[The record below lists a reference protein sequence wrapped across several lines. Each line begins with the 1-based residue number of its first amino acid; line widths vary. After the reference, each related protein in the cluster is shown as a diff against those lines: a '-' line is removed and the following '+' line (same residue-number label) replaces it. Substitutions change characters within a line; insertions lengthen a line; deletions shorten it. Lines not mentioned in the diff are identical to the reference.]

1 MNKKNKNSGFSLIEL
16 ILAIAVLAFLMLA
29 VSSFMGSSVMQSK
42 KTKADVRLQA
52 QAQETYS
59 LITDTIMQASDII
72 IGGYTDTSDPDQ
84 ALDFAE
90 TGKEVTAGLTK
101 KYYVK
106 DKAVA
111 DAIVA
116 NPAAYGISDSVIAS
130 DIVYFTD
137 VPTDTKIH
145 VTYLRVESAVPID
158 MNQVPSGNPNITSSQ
173 MIYNSLLGTDVK
185 VDCELVGSKKVY
197 SVNDTLVST
206 FYFKGENLYYG
217 RNYAFMTDL
226 NDVVDMSDDDSK
238 KTHLYSKYFSYVT
251 ADDGTLKRDV
261 SGCVATVNANDGT
274 VGIDLYYNKAN
285 MAYTT
290 LGRINTRNSYVLKP
304 RK

>member
-72 IGGYTDTSDPDQ
+72 IGGYVDSSDPKDV
-84 ALDFAE
+84 LDFSE
-90 TGKEVTAGLTK
+90 SGKEVTNGLTK

-106 DKAVA
+106 DAVIA
-111 DAIVA
+111 DAIIK
-116 NPAAYGISDSVIAS
+116 NPAKYGIPDALVEG
-130 DIVYFTD
+130 DVVCFTD
-137 VPTDTKIH
+137 VPADTNIH
-145 VTYLRVESAVPID
+145 VTYLRVESSVPID
-158 MNQVPSGNPNITSSQ
+158 MNQVPSGNPDTTDAQ
-173 MIYNSLLGTDVK
+173 KLYNSLLGMNVEVGCT
-185 VDCELVGSKKVY
+185 LVGSKKVY
-197 SVNDTLVST
+197 GINDTLVST
-206 FYFKGENLYYG
+206 FYFEGEDLYYG

-226 NDVVDMSDDDSK
+226 NDKVDMSDDDSK
-238 KTHLYSKYFSYVT
+238 RTHLYNKYFSYVT
-251 ADDGTLKRDV
+251 ADDGALKVDV

-285 MAYTT
+285 MTYTT